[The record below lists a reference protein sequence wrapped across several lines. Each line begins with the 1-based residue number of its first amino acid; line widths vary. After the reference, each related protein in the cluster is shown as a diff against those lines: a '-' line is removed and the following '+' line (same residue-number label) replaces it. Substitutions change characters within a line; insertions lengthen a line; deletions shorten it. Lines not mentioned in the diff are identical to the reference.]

1 MEDSPAVSAT
11 EPKSPPTLAALISGS
26 PASGDVVRAAE
37 TLSRALGVTWE
48 AIFVETPETDLAG
61 AAGSQASE
69 ALDYAARHGGT
80 VATVAAAT
88 IAGGICEHLQ
98 SSPAAHLVM
107 EAQPARRWRDRLQP
121 SPIENLLAREPDLL
135 LHILPSI
142 AEPAR
147 EATPLKA
154 PVRMTATHYAVAA
167 VWVGATLLFAELL
180 HLFIP
185 ARSLD
190 LVFLLPVIAIAAR
203 YGLRPA
209 LFGAMLSV
217 LAYNFFLLAPSF
229 RFDPAAPQNLVMAA
243 VLFGVAAYTTMV
255 TGQLRG
261 RLILSDRSARDNAS
275 LAALAQRLTR
285 EADWESTAA
294 TLCEHVHGLFDLNA
308 AVFRERNG
316 TLVITGAAP
325 REPVL
330 GPVDRAALE
339 WCHGHAEE
347 AGAGTA
353 RISSSDWQFHPLTT
367 SLGQLAVLGIA
378 RDDGAEP
385 VRPDQRVL
393 LSTIIA
399 QAALAH
405 ERLRLEDEMRRGQP

>member
-1 MEDSPAVSAT
+1 MHY
-11 EPKSPPTLAALISGS
+11 
-26 PASGDVVRAAE
+26 
-37 TLSRALGVTWE
+37 
-48 AIFVETPETDLAG
+48 AI
-61 AAGSQASE
+61 
-69 ALDYAARHGGT
+69 
-80 VATVAAAT
+80 AAAST
-88 IAGGICEHLQ
+88 GAI
-98 SSPAAHLVM
+98 
-107 EAQPARRWRDRLQP
+107 
-121 SPIENLLAREPDLL
+121 LL
-135 LHILPSI
+135 I
-142 AEPAR
+142 
-147 EATPLKA
+147 
-154 PVRMTATHYAVAA
+154 
-167 VWVGATLLFAELL
+167 AELL

-190 LVFLLPVIAIAAR
+190 LLFLMPVIGIAAR

-209 LFGAMLSV
+209 LFGAVLSV
-217 LAYNFFLLAPSF
+217 LAYNFFLLAPTF
-229 RFDPAAPQNLVMAA
+229 RFDPAAPQNLVMAV
-243 VLFGVAAYTTMV
+243 VLFGVATYVSMV
-255 TGQLRG
+255 TGKVRG
-261 RLILSDRSARDNAS
+261 RLTLSDRSARENAS

-285 EADWESTAA
+285 DGDWESTAA
-294 TLCEHVHGLFDLNA
+294 TLSEHVHGLLDLNA

-316 TLVITGAAP
+316 TLVISGAAP

-347 AGAGTA
+347 AGAGTT

-385 VRPDQRVL
+385 IRPDQRVL

-405 ERLRLEDEMRRGQP
+405 ERLRLEDEMRNGPP

>member
-1 MEDSPAVSAT
+1 MTESPIPSAS
-11 EPKSPPTLAALISGS
+11 EARSQPTLAALISGS
-26 PASGDVVRAAE
+26 EASGDVVRTAE
-37 TLSRALGVTWE
+37 TLARALGLAWE
-48 AIFVETPETDLAG
+48 AIFVETPETDLG
-61 AAGSQASE
+61 GSAGSHASD

-88 IAGGICEHLQ
+88 IAGGIGEHLQ
-98 SSPAAHLVM
+98 TSPAAHLVM
-107 EAQPARRWRDRLQP
+107 EAPPARRWRDRLRKP
-121 SPIENLLAREPDLL
+121 AAEELSARNGDLL
-135 LHILPSI
+135 LHIVPVAPIQAQPAPSSRTS
-142 AEPAR
+142 ARTPA
-147 EATPLKA
+147 
-154 PVRMTATHYAVAA
+154 MHYAIAA
-167 VWVGATLLFAELL
+167 ASTGAILLIAELL

-190 LVFLLPVIAIAAR
+190 LLFLMPVIGIAAR

-209 LFGAMLSV
+209 LFGAVLSV
-217 LAYNFFLLAPSF
+217 LAYNFFLLAPAF
-229 RFDPAAPQNLVMAA
+229 RFDPAAPQNLVMAV
-243 VLFGVAAYTTMV
+243 VLFGVATYVSMV
-255 TGQLRG
+255 TGQVRG
-261 RLILSDRSARDNAS
+261 RLTLSDRSARENAS

-285 EADWESTAA
+285 DGDWESTAA
-294 TLCEHVHGLFDLNA
+294 TLSEHVHGLLDLNA

-316 TLVITGAAP
+316 TLVISGAAP

-347 AGAGTA
+347 AGAGTT
-353 RISSSDWQFHPLTT
+353 RISSSDWQFHPLST

-385 VRPDQRVL
+385 IRPDQRVL

-405 ERLRLEDEMRRGQP
+405 ERLRLEDEMRSRRA